1 MSTRQ
6 LLIATTTAAVLASGG
21 AAAAADAPI
30 VSAQHTL
37 TGRAPLTVPG
47 TGVKAGST
55 LPKGAR
61 LIYRQVTI
69 ERGQA
74 ARVVLRAPAGK
85 TLRGLGMPEGQKV
98 AFQLVAP
105 RAYVG
110 RRQVTVRATVVGAAS
125 TAVTGR
131 VYALAR

>member
-1 MSTRQ
+1 MSTRK
-6 LLIATTTAAVLASGG
+6 LLIATTTAAVLASSG
-21 AAAAADAPI
+21 AAAAADAPV
-30 VSAQHTL
+30 VSAQHTVA
-37 TGRAPLTVPG
+37 GRAPLTVPG
-47 TGVKAGST
+47 TGVRAGIT
-55 LPKGAR
+55 LPTGAR
-61 LIYRQVTI
+61 LVYRRVTI

-85 TLRGLGMPEGQKV
+85 TLRGIGMPEGQKV

-110 RRQVTVRATVVGAAS
+110 RRQVTVRATVIGGVD
-125 TAVTGR
+125 TEVTGR